1 MIFVYRAG
9 QVVPKP
15 IAAPRMEPAR
25 ASFPRPMLSPCFET
39 MESPVTGEAITS
51 WRARDRDMQAAGAV
65 DRRDLPDKPFEQR
78 RQENARQQSQS
89 EQWGD
94 LAE

>member
-9 QVVPKP
+9 RVVPKP
-15 IAAPRMEPAR
+15 IAGPRMEPAG
-25 ASFPRPMLSPCFET
+25 ASFPKPMLSPRFET

-51 WRARDRDMQAAGAV
+51 WRGRDRDMQAAGAV

-78 RQENARQQSQS
+78 RIQDARQQSQP